1 MLVDHNHGA
10 LGVGIE
16 NRVPPS
22 AAVKRFPGVIGT
34 FMGRDALTLAIA
46 HMGVGSGDT
55 VLLPVYTCQE
65 VLRSFVSRMD
75 VVFYDVRPDLVVD
88 PDEIRRKLNGRR
100 AKAALITN
108 YFGFLQPYRNE
119 LKAICSERGVGLIE
133 DCAHSLLTEGS
144 GETGDLATY
153 SFRKI
158 LPVPDGGG
166 LRVNDR
172 SAPPAPSFH
181 SRIYSDVLS
190 AAASVKSMLKLNSTT
205 LSRSNITSHTG
216 RVLPKISHAAPSK
229 RVLPLSHFA
238 QSGMADLSFPDIVK
252 KRTESFRFWQDLSA
266 KAGSITPVFDA
277 LLPGTCPLGFP
288 VMVRDRATLES
299 SARKMGVPLSV
310 HWRLDAT
317 LGTDCPTSHRLSA
330 EMLTLPLCPDVSEAQ
345 RDVLARLVI
354 QGWQHGHA

>member
-1 MLVDHNHGA
+1 MLVEQRSA
-10 LGVGIE
+10 VPIVGVAT
-16 NRVPPS
+16 N
-22 AAVKRFPGVIGT
+22 AVVNRFPGVIGT

-46 HMGVGSGDT
+46 HLGVGPGDT

-75 VVFYDVRPDLVVD
+75 VVFYDVRPDLVID

-119 LKAICSERGVGLIE
+119 LKSMCSERGVGLIE

-166 LRVNDR
+166 LRVNGG
-172 SAPPAPSFH
+172 SASPVPSFYPG
-181 SRIYSDVLS
+181 IYANVLS
-190 AAASVKSMLKLNSTT
+190 AAASFKSMLKLNSTT
-205 LSRSNITSHTG
+205 LSRANITSHTG
-216 RVLPKISHAAPSK
+216 KVLPQASPAETSK
-229 RVLPLSHFA
+229 RILPLSHFA

-252 KRTESFRFWQDLSA
+252 QRTESFHFWQSIVE
-266 KAGSITPVFDA
+266 KTGSLAPVFKE

-288 VMVRDRATLES
+288 VIVQDRAMLES
-299 SARKMGVPLSV
+299 SARKIGVPLSV
-310 HWRLDAT
+310 HWRLDSE
-317 LGTDCPTSHRLSA
+317 LGADCPTSHRLSA
-330 EMLTLPLCPDVSEAQ
+330 EMVTLPLCADVTEQQ
-345 RDVLARLVI
+345 RDALARLVT
-354 QGWQHGHA
+354 QGWQRGHA